1 MNRRIPNGTYGGVRG
16 RGLAAPS
23 YSIPCSPLF
32 KEMELEYE
40 LNDAGA
46 ETLVAL
52 DVLYPVAQKVLAN
65 TAVKRVITS
74 NLNDFLPEEPT
85 LPITDV
91 MKIKKSPIPGTTDLM
106 DILANGDNRS
116 PDVKVELDDLALLQY
131 TGGTTGLP
139 KGAMLTQ
146 FAALF
151 KSATAYAN
159 ARVVDSDSIVLAI
172 APIFHIAG
180 MLVGVDAPI
189 LTGATVVLLVGF
201 DPETAMMAIEKY
213 RINYFT
219 ATVPMNVAIMSHP
232 NVGKYDLSSLKHP
245 DYVLWHNSDRGDC
258 QTVGGGDQ
266 RRDPGGSRLRIE

>member
-1 MNRRIPNGTYGGVRG
+1 M
-16 RGLAAPS
+16 
-23 YSIPCSPLF
+23 
-32 KEMELEYE
+32 EYE

-116 PDVKVELDDLALLQY
+116 PDVKELDDLALLQY
-131 TGGTTGLP
+131 TGGTTGLQSH
-139 KGAMLTQ
+139 ADQ

-151 KSATAYAN
+151 K
-159 ARVVDSDSIVLAI
+159 VL
-172 APIFHIAG
+172 PL
-180 MLVGVDAPI
+180 M
-189 LTGATVVLLVGF
+189 
-201 DPETAMMAIEKY
+201 
-213 RINYFT
+213 
-219 ATVPMNVAIMSHP
+219 PM
-232 NVGKYDLSSLKHP
+232 
-245 DYVLWHNSDRGDC
+245 
-258 QTVGGGDQ
+258 
-266 RRDPGGSRLRIE
+266 PGC